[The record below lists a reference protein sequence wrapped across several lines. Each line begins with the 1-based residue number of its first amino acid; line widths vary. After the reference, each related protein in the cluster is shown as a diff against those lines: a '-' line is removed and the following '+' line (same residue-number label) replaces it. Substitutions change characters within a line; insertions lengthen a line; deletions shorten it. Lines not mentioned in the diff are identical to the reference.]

1 MNVNDPNTKYRRLLR
16 EHAPEHDTR
25 AEPEAIVF
33 FNHHEFIAPGDA
45 LVVNHFPNN
54 HAALNSATRET
65 TRIVR
70 IPRAYHT
77 IRLGDIIPQ
86 FSTFPLGQE
95 PAAIV
100 AADQPPQ
107 FLIRGQ
113 FDGNYFGT
121 TSITPLVPALLGFD
135 ELRDIV
141 GHVNEHLMAAYDPYC
156 VWNCLDNVLD
166 FVTGTLYS
174 KVVNKLIVATHCKR
188 RLADLEEYILTLNVK
203 YAAKQIRFISPRR
216 SALLLLD
223 VEISQPKTGPRGQRQ
238 LSEQDLKEALQG
250 PDVRDD
256 AITDQ

>member
-1 MNVNDPNTKYRRLLR
+1 MNVNDPNTKYRQLR
-16 EHAPEHDTR
+16 EHAREHDTR
-25 AEPEAIVF
+25 AEPEGFVF
-33 FNHHEFIAPGDA
+33 FNHHEFIAPGNA

-70 IPRAYHT
+70 IPRAYHS
-77 IRLGDIIPQ
+77 ILLGDIIPQ

-135 ELRDIV
+135 ELCDIV
-141 GHVNEHLMAAYDPYC
+141 RHVNLHLKAAYDPFC

-174 KVVNKLIVATHCKR
+174 KIVNRFIVATYCKR

-203 YAAKQIRFISPRR
+203 YAAKHIRFISPRR

-223 VEISQPKTGPRGQRQ
+223 VEINQPKTRLGDQRPP
-238 LSEQDLKEALQG
+238 SEQDLKEALQG
-250 PDVRDD
+250 PDVRDH
-256 AITDQ
+256 AMT